1 MLCERCNKNEA
12 TVHIVKV
19 INGLKEEHNLCESC
33 AKEQE
38 GVGLGSEINMVSPFS
53 FQNLL
58 SGLVDYFNQSS
69 QDVKSTEIACKNCG
83 MTYSQFK
90 QKGLLGCSECYQNFN
105 QTVMPVIKRVQG
117 NTEHVGKVP
126 GKVGKDLIEKRKVL
140 KLKEELQKAI
150 LAEEYE
156 EAARIRDEIKSIQK
170 SE

>member
-69 QDVKSTEIACKNCG
+69 QDVKSTEITCKNCG